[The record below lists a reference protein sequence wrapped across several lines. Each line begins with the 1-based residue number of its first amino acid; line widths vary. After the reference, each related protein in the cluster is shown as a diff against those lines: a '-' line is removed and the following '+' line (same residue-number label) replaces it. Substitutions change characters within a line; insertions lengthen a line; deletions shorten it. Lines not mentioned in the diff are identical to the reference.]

1 MASKITKFFVPV
13 PPGKGGTTE
22 AEGLKRKAAGDI
34 LAKLPPEIIEID
46 SPGGKQVII
55 KHSVIS
61 AYHDLA

>member
-13 PPGKGGTTE
+13 PPGKGGPTE
-22 AEGLKRKAAGDI
+22 AEGLKRKAAGDM
-34 LAKLPPEIIEID
+34 AKFPPEIIEID